1 MERVGTVNHINLS
14 APAIVVSMSDF
25 QRFKRCRKSA
35 DLTFRHGLE
44 PLADREV
51 MMKGREF
58 HAELEAYALAQALKV
73 LPNHEYE
80 ERLRKLRNALAESDL
95 TMVAVAEQYINRRWD
110 IQPEAIAFIE
120 EPIYTLL
127 LPRGA
132 AWSGKHDD
140 SPSPAVF
147 LRTTFDLIYKDTD
160 AWAVGREYKTF
171 SKNVTHDNDLDFQ
184 GKIEMAV
191 MQKRYNT
198 RHARFEYINVR
209 QTPPDVVKDK
219 AGNAW
224 REDECY
230 ITNDFYPSDAELA
243 GIWAETQAVA
253 RDLLGCLSSD
263 DPYVWYRTD
272 LKGSSPYTCGSCLV
286 KDLCKDEAMFGGLS
300 DDTIMQYARPRQYQ
314 QVMIASDY
322 ADSITVITEPP
333 REFSPFRNKEL
344 V

>member
-1 MERVGTVNHINLS
+1 MNHINLH

-51 MMKGREF
+51 MMRGRQF
-58 HAELEAYALAQALKV
+58 HAMMEAYALAQALKV
-73 LPNHEYE
+73 LPNAEYM

-95 TMVAVAEQYINRRWD
+95 GEMKTVAEQYLARRWNV
-110 IQPEAIAFIE
+110 QPEAIAFIE

-127 LPRGA
+127 LQRGD
-132 AWSGKHDD
+132 AWNGKHDD
-140 SPSPAVF
+140 VASPAIY

-219 AGNAW
+219 QGGMW

-253 RDLLGCLSSD
+253 RDLLGCLSSA

-286 KDLCKDEAMFGGLS
+286 KDLCKAEAMFGGLS
-300 DDTIMQYARPRQYQ
+300 DDTLMMYARPRQYQ
-314 QVMIASDY
+314 QVNIASDY

-333 REFSPFRNKEL
+333 REYTPFRNLEA